1 MGLDPVNTATAGLR
15 ATQASIALVSQNVA
29 NAGTAGYVK
38 RTTSPVA
45 QGLNNSGVATGAI
58 TRNFD
63 LAALKQ
69 LRMETAGSGYTA
81 TKADILAQLDTLYG
95 VPGSATALDGVL
107 NGYTQS
113 LQTLAINPTST
124 AARSSVVDAAQ
135 ALATKIGSI
144 AQGVQDLRSGIEN
157 TLTGQ
162 VQDASALLESIARL
176 NVQVQTAGDGG
187 TRAALEDQRDQQI
200 NKLAGYMDL
209 RVNNERDGS
218 ATVMTASGITLVDR
232 GVAASLSF
240 DGRPTLTAN
249 ASYDPPETRSVG
261 TLIANMPGGA
271 RIALSDDGRLSSG
284 TIAANLELRDTLLP
298 QAQRRLDDLAAGL
311 ATATTGRTVAGTVAT
326 NALTNRAETTLDLSE
341 MRQPGD
347 RITLQVT
354 GPDGA
359 SRNVIL
365 VASAFN
371 TDDKAASLSDDA
383 TAFVQ
388 TVRITPGT
396 PPSLDEIR
404 KALAGLS
411 KEATDRGYPVSA
423 VPNLAAGPDGTP
435 ASAVTVSGATGWKV
449 VGGSLTVTVPQSPA
463 DTSAYPEIAVFVDS
477 DGNRLFTD
485 SFDNGSQRT
494 GFAQRLAVNPS
505 IKADTAALT
514 ALGGGATG
522 ADGTRANFIYG
533 ALTGTDRTFSSSSG
547 IGGLSAPYGTTV
559 VKFAQDIIA
568 AQASAAA
575 QAQTID
581 SGQGVALSA
590 AQSRFAEGAAV
601 SIDEE
606 MSNLIALQQ
615 AYTANARVLTA
626 ARDMLDTL
634 LRM

>member
-1 MGLDPVNTATAGLR
+1 MGLDAVNTATAGLR

-38 RTTSPVA
+38 RSASPVA
-45 QGLNNSGVATGAI
+45 QGLNNAGVATGAI

-69 LRMETAGSGYTA
+69 LRLETAGSGYTA
-81 TKADILAQLDTLYG
+81 TKADILSQLDKLYG
-95 VPGSATALDGVL
+95 VPGNATALDGVL
-107 NGYTQS
+107 NSYTQS
-113 LQTLAINPTST
+113 LQTLAINPTSS
-124 AARSSVVDAAQ
+124 AARSSVIDTAQ

-162 VQDASALLESIARL
+162 VQDANALLDSIARL

-209 RVNNERDGS
+209 RVTNERDGS

-232 GVAASLSF
+232 GVASGLSF

-311 ATATTGRTVAGTVAT
+311 ATATTERNIAGTVAK
-326 NALTNRAETTLDLSE
+326 NAATNRDETTLDLSG
-341 MRQPGD
+341 MKQPGD
-347 RITLQVT
+347 RITLQVS
-354 GPDGA
+354 GPAGT
-359 SRNVIL
+359 RNVIL
-365 VASAFN
+365 IASAYD
-371 TDDKAASLSDDA
+371 TAPVAAAQSDDS

-388 TVRITPGT
+388 TVRITPGS
-396 PPSLDEIR
+396 PPSLAAIKD
-404 KALAGLS
+404 ALDDLQGQ
-411 KEATDRGYPVSA
+411 ATARGYPASVI
-423 VPNLAAGPDGTP
+423 PDLDAAGTAG
-435 ASAVTVSGATGWKV
+435 ALTVSGGPGWSV
-449 VGGSLTVTVPQSPA
+449 AGGTASVTVPQSPS
-463 DTSAYPEIAVFVDS
+463 DSQAYPEFALFVDGG
-477 DGNRLFTD
+477 DKGLFTG

-494 GFAQRLAVNPS
+494 GFAQRMAVNPFV
-505 IKADTAALT
+505 KADTGVLT
-514 ALGGGATG
+514 ALGGSATG
-522 ADGTRANFIYG
+522 ADATRANFIYG

-568 AQASAAA
+568 AQGSAAA

>member
-1 MGLDPVNTATAGLR
+1 MGLDAVNTATAGLR

-38 RTTSPVA
+38 RSTSPVA
-45 QGLNNSGVATGAI
+45 QGLNNAGVATGAI

-69 LRMETAGSGYTA
+69 LRLETAGSGYTG
-81 TKADILAQLDTLYG
+81 TKADILGQLEKLYG
-95 VPGSATALDGVL
+95 VPGDATALDGVL

-113 LQTLAINPTST
+113 LQTLAINPTSA

-135 ALATKIGSI
+135 ALATKIGGI
-144 AQGVQDLRSGIEN
+144 AQGVQDLRTGIEN

-162 VQDASALLESIARL
+162 VQDANALLDSIARL

-209 RVNNERDGS
+209 RVTSERDGS

-232 GVAASLSF
+232 GVAAGLSF

-261 TLIANMPGGA
+261 TLIATLPGGA
-271 RIALSDDGRLSSG
+271 RIALSDEGRLSAG

-326 NALTNRAETTLDLSE
+326 NPLTNREETTLDLSG
-341 MRQPGD
+341 MKQPGD

-365 VASAFN
+365 VASAF
-371 TDDKAASLSDDA
+371 DSKPQAAALSDDA

-396 PPSLDEIR
+396 PPSLQAIKD
-404 KALAGLS
+404 ALGGLS
-411 KEATDRGYPVSA
+411 DAATARGYPAAA
-423 VPNLAAGPDGTP
+423 VPSLDAAGTAGALTL
-435 ASAVTVSGATGWKV
+435 SGGTGWRV
-449 VGGSLTVTVPQSPA
+449 VGGTASVTVPQSISDA
-463 DTSAYPEIAVFVDS
+463 QTYPEFALFVDGS
-477 DGNRLFTD
+477 AKGLFTD
-485 SFDNGSQRT
+485 SLDNGAQRT
-494 GFAQRLAVNPS
+494 GFAQRLAVNPVV
-505 IKADTAALT
+505 KADTAVLT
-514 ALGGGATG
+514 ALGGSATG
-522 ADGTRANFIYG
+522 ADATRANFAYG
-533 ALTGTDRTFSSSSG
+533 ALTQTERTFSSSSG
-547 IGGLSAPYGTTV
+547 IGGLAAPYSTTL
-559 VKFAQDIIA
+559 VKFAQDVIA
-568 AQASAAA
+568 AQGSASA